1 MKKSKHF
8 IIDSFL
14 IAGLLV
20 GLNLTGCSP
29 ASKQHQQPVVKNQE
43 PIVKTTYGSITGGI
57 ADGVFSFKGIPYAKA
72 ERFMPPQAPDAW
84 EGVRE
89 QTTFGPIAMQ
99 VNSWSPESA
108 MNEQKLFT
116 VNVWTR
122 GINDGKKRPVMFWLH
137 GGGFSVGASDDPIT
151 DGKMLAQKGDIVL
164 VSVNHRLNILGF
176 LDLSA
181 FGDQYAH
188 SANVGMLDVVAAL
201 EWVNKNIRN
210 FGGDPKNV
218 TIVGESG
225 GGGKVG
231 TLLSMPAANG
241 LFHKAIIQ
249 SGTLLN
255 VMTKEKSVQVGKALA
270 ENLGLTKENISQLNN
285 IPYRQLVEAGNKAL
299 EKTVGLRTPGS
310 TTMFGFGPV
319 PDGVDLLQQP
329 FTPDFADISKNIPL
343 LIGTTFNELVKT
355 AYAEK
360 NLTLD
365 DAKKRLAKTYGDKTD
380 IYITLFEKTYPNYTP
395 QDLLSIDTL
404 FRPNTIVTAD
414 ARSAKTSAPVYA
426 YLLTWK
432 SDVDGSTKGSFHGL
446 DIPLAFKNI
455 ELGKHWTG
463 TSDDAKILADKM
475 SSAWINFAKTGNPN
489 DKSLPAWKPYSREN
503 GETMMFD
510 KEPKIRNNHDREL
523 MQLIKSVR

>member
-1 MKKSKHF
+1 MKKLTRFSAY
-8 IIDSFL
+8 L
-14 IAGLLV
+14 LLLV
-20 GLNLTGCSP
+20 GIVASLCLVACKP
-29 ASKQHQQPVVKNQE
+29 AFEQHSKAPV
-43 PIVKTTYGSITGGI
+43 VKTTYGSISGSFE
-57 ADGVFSFKGIPYAKA
+57 DGVFSFKGIPYAKA

-89 QTTFGPIAMQ
+89 HTKFGPIAMQ
-99 VNSWSPESA
+99 VNAWSPETA

-181 FGDQYAH
+181 FGPQYAN

-201 EWVNKNIRN
+201 QWVNTNIRN
-210 FGGDPKNV
+210 FGGDPKNI
-218 TIVGESG
+218 TILGESG

-255 VMTKEKSVQVGKALA
+255 VMTKEKSVQVGNALV
-270 ENLGLTKENISQLNN
+270 ETLGLTKDNIDQINK
-285 IPYRQLVEAGNKAL
+285 IPYKTLVEAGNKAL
-299 EKTVGLRTPGS
+299 EKTVGLRKPGS
-310 TTMFGFGPV
+310 TTMVGFAPV
-319 PDGVDLLQQP
+319 PDGVNLLQQP
-329 FTPDFADISKNIPL
+329 FTPDFADMSKNIPL
-343 LIGTTFNELVKT
+343 LMGTTLNELVKT

-360 NLTLD
+360 NLTMD
-365 DAKKRLAKTYGDKTD
+365 DAKKRLEKTYGDKTD
-380 IYITLFEKTYPNYTP
+380 TYIKLFEKTYPNATP
-395 QDLLSIDTL
+395 QDLVSIDPL
-404 FRPNTIVTAD
+404 FRPNTIITAD
-414 ARSAKTSAPVYA
+414 ARSANTTAPVYV

-432 SDVDGSTKGSFHGL
+432 SDVDNSSKGSFHGL

-463 TSDDAKILADKM
+463 TSDDAKKLAEKM
-475 SSAWINFAKTGNPN
+475 SSAWINFAKAGNPN
-489 DKSLPAWKPYSREN
+489 DKSLPTWKPYSREN
-503 GETMMFD
+503 GETMIFD
-510 KEPKIRNNHDREL
+510 KEPKILNNHDREL

>member
-1 MKKSKHF
+1 MKKFSPF
-8 IIDSFL
+8 ISYFL
-14 IAGLLV
+14 LMSGLV
-20 GLNLTGCSP
+20 TGLCFVSCSP
-29 ASKQHQQPVVKNQE
+29 VSKQQDVVVNNQNL
-43 PIVKTTYGSITGGI
+43 IVKTTYGSISGSI
-57 ADGVFSFKGIPYAKA
+57 DDGVFSFKGIPYAKA

-89 QTTFGPIAMQ
+89 HTKFGPIAMQ

-108 MNEQKLFT
+108 MDERKLFT

-137 GGGFSVGASDDPIT
+137 GGGFAVGASDDPIT

-181 FGDQYAH
+181 FGDQYAN

-201 EWVNKNIRN
+201 KWVNKNIRN
-210 FGGDPKNV
+210 FGGDPANV
-218 TIVGESG
+218 TILGESG

-231 TLLSMPAANG
+231 TLLSMPAAKG

-255 VMTKEKSVQVGKALA
+255 VMNKEKSAQVGRALVDT
-270 ENLGLTKENISQLNN
+270 LGFTKENIGQLNN
-285 IPYRQLVEAGNKAL
+285 IPYKQLVEAGNKAL

-319 PDGVDLLQQP
+319 PDGVNLLQQP
-329 FTPDFADISKNIPL
+329 FTPDFADISKDIPI
-343 LIGTTFNELVKT
+343 LIGTTFNELVKVV
-355 AYAEK
+355 YAEK
-360 NLTLD
+360 NLTME
-365 DAKKRLAKTYGDKTD
+365 DAKKHLTKTYGDKTD
-380 IYITLFEKTYPNYTP
+380 TYIKLFEKAYPNYTP
-395 QDLLSIDTL
+395 QDLLSVDTL
-404 FRPNTIVTAD
+404 FRPNTIITAD
-414 ARSAKTSAPVYA
+414 ARSAKTKAPVYS

-432 SDVDGSTKGSFHGL
+432 STVEDNTKGSFHGL

-463 TSDDAKILADKM
+463 TSDDAYKLAEKM
-475 SSAWINFAKTGNPN
+475 SSAWINFC
-489 DKSLPAWKPYSREN
+489 E
-503 GETMMFD
+503 
-510 KEPKIRNNHDREL
+510 DR
-523 MQLIKSVR
+523 

>member
-1 MKKSKHF
+1 MKKPMRF
-8 IIDSFL
+8 ICLL
-14 IAGLLV
+14 IAGFY
-20 GLNLTGCSP
+20 LTGCVP
-29 ASKQHQQPVVKNQE
+29 ASNQLRGPV
-43 PIVKTTYGSITGGI
+43 VKTTYGSISGSI
-57 ADGVFSFKGIPYAKA
+57 DDGVFSFKGIPYAKA
-72 ERFMPPQAPDAW
+72 ERFMPPQAPEVW
-84 EGVRE
+84 QGVRDH
-89 QTTFGPIAMQ
+89 TKFGPIAMQ

-108 MNEQKLFT
+108 MDERKLFT
-116 VNVWTR
+116 VNVWTK
-122 GINDGKKRPVMFWLH
+122 GLKDGKKRPVMFWLH

-181 FGDQYAH
+181 FGDKYAH

-210 FGGDPKNV
+210 FGGDPNNV
-218 TIVGESG
+218 TILGESG

-231 TLLSMPAANG
+231 TLMSMPAANG

-249 SGTLLN
+249 SGTLVN
-255 VMTKEKSVQVGKALA
+255 VMTKEKSAQVGKALVST
-270 ENLGLTKENISQLNN
+270 LGFSKENMGQLKY
-285 IPYRQLVEAGNKAL
+285 IPYKQLVEAGNKAL

-319 PDGVDLLQQP
+319 ADGVNLLQQP
-329 FTPDFADISKNIPL
+329 FTPDFADTSKDIPL
-343 LIGTTFNELVKT
+343 LIGSTFNELVKT
-355 AYAEK
+355 VYVEK
-360 NLTLD
+360 NLTMKET
-365 DAKKRLAKTYGDKTD
+365 KKRLVKTYGNKTD
-380 IYITLFEKTYPNYTP
+380 NYIKLFEKAYPNYTP

-414 ARSAKTSAPVYA
+414 ARSAKTAAPVYT

-432 SDVDGSTKGSFHGL
+432 STVEDNTKGSFHGL
-446 DIPLAFKNI
+446 DIPLAFNNI

-463 TSDDAKILADKM
+463 ISDDAYKLADKM

-489 DKSLPAWKPYSREN
+489 DKSIPAWKPYSREN

-510 KEPKIRNNHDREL
+510 NEPRILNNHDREL

>member
-1 MKKSKHF
+1 MNKLTCVTRY
-8 IIDSFL
+8 FL
-14 IAGLLV
+14 MIV
-20 GLNLTGCSP
+20 GLVVGFCFTACSP
-29 ASKQHQQPVVKNQE
+29 TSNQHQKD
-43 PIVKTTYGSITGGI
+43 PIVKTTYGSILGSFE
-57 ADGVFSFKGIPYAKA
+57 DGVFSFKGIPYAKA

-84 EGVRE
+84 DGVQE
-89 QTTFGPIAMQ
+89 HTKFGPIAMQ
-99 VNSWSPESA
+99 VNSWSPETA

-116 VNVWTR
+116 VNIWTR

-181 FGDQYAH
+181 FGPQYAN

-210 FGGDPKNV
+210 FGGDPKNI
-218 TIVGESG
+218 TILGESG

-255 VMTKEKSVQVGKALA
+255 VMTKEKSVQLGNALA
-270 ENLGLTKENISQLNN
+270 ENLGLTKNNIGEINN
-285 IPYRQLVEAGNKAL
+285 IPYKKLVEAGNKAL
-299 EKTVGLRTPGS
+299 ATTVGLRTPGS
-310 TTMFGFGPV
+310 TTMVGFAPV
-319 PDGVDLLQQP
+319 PDGVNLLQQP
-329 FTPDFADISKNIPL
+329 FTPDFADMSKNIPL

-360 NLTLD
+360 HLTLD
-365 DAKKRLAKTYGDKTD
+365 DAKKRLVKTYGDKTD
-380 IYITLFEKTYPNYTP
+380 SYINLFEKTYPNATP
-395 QDLLSIDTL
+395 QDLVSIDTL
-404 FRPNTIVTAD
+404 FRPNTIITAD
-414 ARSAKTSAPVYA
+414 ARSAKTKAPVYT

-432 SDVDGSTKGSFHGL
+432 SDVDNSSKGSFHGL
-446 DIPLAFKNI
+446 DIPLAFRNI
-455 ELGKHWTG
+455 ELGKHWAG
-463 TSDDAKILADKM
+463 ISDDAKNLAEKM

-489 DKSLPAWKPYSREN
+489 DKSLPAWKPYSRAN
-503 GETMMFD
+503 GETMIFD
-510 KEPKIRNNHDREL
+510 KEPKILNNHDREL
-523 MQLIKSVR
+523 MELIKSVR

>member
-1 MKKSKHF
+1 MKKLMRF
-8 IIDSFL
+8 TTYCLL
-14 IAGLLV
+14 ITGLV
-20 GLNLTGCSP
+20 TGFYLTACSP
-29 ASKQHQQPVVKNQE
+29 ASNQHQQPVVK
-43 PIVKTTYGSITGGI
+43 TTYGSISGSI
-57 ADGVFSFKGIPYAKA
+57 DDGVFSFKGIPYAKA
-72 ERFMPPQAPDAW
+72 ERFMPPQAPDTW
-84 EGVRE
+84 EGVRDH
-89 QTTFGPIAMQ
+89 TKFGPIAMQ

-108 MNEQKLFT
+108 MDERKLFT

-122 GINDGKKRPVMFWLH
+122 GLNDGKKRPVMFWLH

-151 DGKMLAQKGDIVL
+151 DGKTLAQKGDIVL

-181 FGDQYAH
+181 FGDRYAH

-218 TIVGESG
+218 TILGESG

-231 TLLSMPAANG
+231 TLMSMPAAKG

-255 VMTKEKSVQVGKALA
+255 VMTKEKSAQVGKALVA
-270 ENLGLTKENISQLNN
+270 NLGLTNENMSQLNSA
-285 IPYRQLVEAGNKAL
+285 PYKQLVEAGNKAL

-329 FTPDFADISKNIPL
+329 FTPDFADISKDIPL

-355 AYAEK
+355 VYVEK
-360 NLTLD
+360 NLTMEE
-365 DAKKRLAKTYGDKTD
+365 AKERLAITYGDKTD
-380 IYITLFEKTYPNYTP
+380 TYIKLFEKAYPNYTP

-414 ARSAKTSAPVYA
+414 ARSTKTDAPVYT

-432 SDVDGSTKGSFHGL
+432 SPVDNNTKGSFHGL

-455 ELGKHWTG
+455 EPGKHWTG
-463 TSDDAKILADKM
+463 TGDDAYKLADKM

-489 DKSLPAWKPYSREN
+489 VDKTLPAWKPYSREN
-503 GETMMFD
+503 GETMIFNI
-510 KEPKIRNNHDREL
+510 EPKVLNNHDREL